1 MIVKNKDYKEEEVIC
16 SECEEETETKPKTG
30 KTEIE
35 FVELPKKIN
44 VGEDVILKII
54 IKNND
59 DEEHEFDVLS
69 YIYRG
74 SKCYSES
81 REHNLKT
88 IKIDAFDSEIV
99 ELEDNIKEAEDGE
112 YSIKV
117 KVKQDNLKTE
127 KEIKDEIEIINIIE
141 EEKEE
146 KVDILE
152 TPKIEINLNELE
164 IEKSVE
170 ENIIEIKEFDYESSS
185 EKSKKLI
192 KYLILLS
199 LALIVII
206 IVFKNGRKANK

>member
-1 MIVKNKDYKEEEVIC
+1 M
-16 SECEEETETKPKTG
+16 
-30 KTEIE
+30 
-35 FVELPKKIN
+35 
-44 VGEDVILKII
+44 ILKII

-206 IVFKNGRKANK
+206 IVFKNG